1 MTIKYKCLYEITG
14 RIEDVNTFLVPLQD
28 LPKQEQGEPVAVI
41 EVKGGK
47 AWLHA
52 ELFTHLG
59 DGLHK
64 FYTTPQPKQ
73 EQGEP
78 VAYILRNEYNEY
90 RLEPTDSFKIQ
101 DLPVGTEVLL
111 YPAPQQRKRILFPTM
126 LRKMWSGSEVQ
137 AWIDEHVNKDA
148 A

>member
-28 LPKQEQGEPVAVI
+28 LPKQEQGEPM
-41 EVKGGK
+41 
-47 AWLHA
+47 
-52 ELFTHLG
+52 
-59 DGLHK
+59 
-64 FYTTPQPKQ
+64 
-73 EQGEP
+73 
-78 VAYILRNEYNEY
+78 AYILRNEYNEY

-137 AWIDEHVNKDA
+137 AWIDEYVNKDA